1 MKHPLLLL
9 TVLLIAA
16 SSTVGQV
23 SSTNGTFTAT
33 TPSNLSLQTGAT
45 PTTRLT
51 ILNSNGNIGI
61 NTTAPADWLHVNGNV
76 RANQFNTV
84 NGIFNTTAAATNMS
98 FNTNG
103 TNRMTL
109 LSGGNF
115 GIGTATPARL
125 LTVMAASPVIS
136 IQNSATNDA
145 SVKILRFAN
154 ATDGLL
160 GSLELYGG
168 SGEFRMNAVNSFFP
182 TFYSNGLE
190 AMRINTAGNV
200 GIGTTTPAYK
210 LDING
215 TINAKGGAYVANETG
230 APRVAIG
237 GPGGEYG
244 SIGFGYNYVNGGGY
258 TYSIADWG
266 SQLMFDVGGFTF
278 RSAGV
283 GSVGAPVSFNPLM
296 KVLNNGNVGIGTI
309 NPLTKLQLNTNS
321 SFTNPSAFNYS
332 EIGLYLKN
340 ANATD
345 NNFNVIGFSDSQDVS
360 VAGIIAQTVSHTNHT
375 GTLSFYTRKN
385 GGALTSMMIN
395 EDGNVGIGIA
405 SNPAYKL
412 NVNGA
417 INATSILVNG
427 APISGGGAASWSP
440 SANNYTTGSVGIGT
454 SAPTAKLNIVYTGNT
469 DPTNQAIQIET
480 TNAANYGAINLKN
493 SSGDLGQFGLTGSSY
508 NWGLFQ
514 PNQTFINSSSPNG
527 ILLDAYDPNG
537 FISFGTGG
545 AAIGNERMRIDKLG
559 NVGIG
564 ISNPSQILHVH
575 QATYA
580 GMRTTTNLTGSTIND
595 GVNFGYDD
603 SYGAYIW
610 NRENSPIIFSTN
622 NVEQVRVAANG
633 NFGIGTTTPAYKLD
647 VAGTINATSILVNGL
662 PISGGGASQ
671 WATNGSDISYA
682 AGKVGIGTASP
693 SSNLHVLST
702 SPIGAS
708 LNSEVLITRFSTN
721 VANLQSLDLK
731 LRKYSTTDNNWWGN
745 SLRLQ
750 RNIDGAVNS
759 CYIDFGASETSVG
772 AGSHELGFG
781 VDNTEYMRISSG
793 GNVGI
798 GTTAPDAKL
807 TVKGNI
813 HTNEV
818 KVDLLGS
825 VAPDYVFEKEYNLMS
840 LEDTKAYIDAN
851 KHLPEVPSAKEMEKN
866 GVQLGE
872 MNMLL
877 LKKVE
882 ELTLHLIEM
891 KKENQALKNRVEKI
905 ENKN

>member
-9 TVLLIAA
+9 IVLLIAS
-16 SSTVGQV
+16 SSTFGQV

-33 TPSNLSLQTGAT
+33 TPSNLSLQAGAT

-125 LTVMAASPVIS
+125 LTVVAASPVIS
-136 IQNSATNDA
+136 IQNSASNDA

-182 TFYSNGLE
+182 TFYSNGVE
-190 AMRINTAGNV
+190 AMRINTAGNI

-215 TINAKGGAYVANETG
+215 TINANGGAYVANESG

-237 GPGGEYG
+237 GPAGEYG
-244 SIGFGYNYVNGGGY
+244 SIGFGYKYVNGGGY
-258 TYSIADWG
+258 TYSVADWG

-309 NPLTKLQLNTNS
+309 APTGKLHIVHGGTSNGSNPAIQIESTTAANLGAAVFKNDFGDEGMVGITGSSYSNGMRGSRATILTNNTPGGIVVNS
-321 SFTNPSAFNYS
+321 DNPNASIVFGTGGSAV
-332 EIGLYLKN
+332 
-340 ANATD
+340 ANERMRIY
-345 NNFNVIGFSDSQDVS
+345 NN
-360 VAGIIAQTVSHTNHT
+360 
-375 GTLSFYTRKN
+375 
-385 GGALTSMMIN
+385 
-395 EDGNVGIGIA
+395 GNVGIGTA
-405 SNPAYKL
+405 TPNYKL
-412 NVNGA
+412 DVAGA

-427 APISGGGAASWSP
+427 APISGGGAGSWTP
-440 SANNYTTGSVGIGT
+440 SANNYTTGNVGIGT

-480 TNAANYGAINLKN
+480 TNAANYAAINLKN

-545 AAIGNERMRIDKLG
+545 AAIGNERIRIDKLG

-575 QATYA
+575 QAVYA

-622 NVEQVRVAANG
+622 NIEQVRVTANG
-633 NFGIGTTTPAYKLD
+633 NVGIGTTTPNAAYKLD
-647 VAGTINATSILVNGL
+647 VAGAINATSILVNGT

-682 AGKVGIGTASP
+682 AGNVGIGTASP
-693 SSNLHVLST
+693 RGQFDVAGSGDIYLSNN
-702 SPIGAS
+702 PIAGTTQSIYLPGHLFLAPYGGTDWTYLQARRS
-708 LNSEVLITRFSTN
+708 DNSGSTN
-721 VANLQSLDLK
+721 LMFRTWN
-731 LRKYSTTDNNWWGN
+731 
-745 SLRLQ
+745 
-750 RNIDGAVNS
+750 
-759 CYIDFGASETSVG
+759 
-772 AGSHELGFG
+772 AGTMVQPMAILS
-781 VDNTEYMRISSG
+781 N

-798 GTTAPDAKL
+798 GTINPDAKL
-807 TVKGNI
+807 AVKGTV
-813 HTNEV
+813 HAQEV
-818 KVDLLGS
+818 KIDLA
-825 VAPDYVFEKEYNLMS
+825 VPAPDYVFEKDYHLMS
-840 LEDTKAYIDAN
+840 LEDTKAYIEAN

-882 ELTLHLIEM
+882 ELTLNLIAINERLKQIENENREL
-891 KKENQALKNRVEKI
+891 KKGI
-905 ENKN
+905 ENKK